1 VSDTIRL
8 GIAAESAA
16 DALSIADLADRVVVE
31 TVDWLDAES
40 WQVMRAWCS
49 DEDAGE
55 PGRSVAGD
63 ASVPYVDLHHAFRRA
78 RERGLRVYGKFSGEP
93 GALDAGMFRALLMLF
108 ARPDAVVVEA
118 VVIGRDLDGDEN
130 RRRGFEQAVHDDN
143 TCWPFK
149 VIPALAQPEL
159 EAWVIACWRVETD
172 EDESRLDA
180 VRKRLGFNPVRQAH
194 RLRSG
199 RSEHPKDAKRV
210 ARELMGDAGAL
221 RAVWARVGSEQAR
234 GAPPGTGL
242 PAFVQACEVFARD
255 VVDGRGRR

>member
-16 DALSIADLADRVVVE
+16 DALSIADLADRVVVDA
-31 TVDWLDAES
+31 VDWLDAES
-40 WQVMRAWCS
+40 WQAMRAWCS
-49 DEDAGE
+49 DGDGGE
-55 PGRSVAGD
+55 PGRSVAAD
-63 ASVPYVDLHHAFRRA
+63 PPIPYVDLHRAHRRA
-78 RERGLRVYGKFSGEP
+78 RARGLRVYGKFSGEP
-93 GALDAGMFRALLMLF
+93 KAPDAGMFRALLMLF
-108 ARPDAVVVEA
+108 AVSDAVPEA
-118 VVIGRDLDGDEN
+118 VVIGRDLDGDDG
-130 RRRGFEQAVHDDN
+130 RRRAFEQAAREDGRR
-143 TCWPFK
+143 WPFV

-159 EAWVIACWRVETD
+159 EAWVIACWRVETT
-172 EDESRLDA
+172 EDQSRLDG

-242 PAFVQACEVFARD
+242 PAFVQACEEFARS
-255 VVDGRGRR
+255 VVAGRGRR